1 MSKFGVLLLEYIQ
14 STAHKRCSD
23 LFSKVQNASF
33 DTETLYLVLN
43 KFNHLNVIKK
53 QTHSTF

>member
-14 STAHKRCSD
+14 STAHKRGSD

-43 KFNHLNVIKK
+43 KFNHLK
-53 QTHSTF
+53 